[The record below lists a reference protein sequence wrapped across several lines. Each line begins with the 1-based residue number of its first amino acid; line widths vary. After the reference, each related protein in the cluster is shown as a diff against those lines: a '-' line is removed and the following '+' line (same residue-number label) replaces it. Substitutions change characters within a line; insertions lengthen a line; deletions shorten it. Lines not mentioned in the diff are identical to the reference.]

1 VERLGALGGVLDGEA
16 STGQQVAGP
25 VGVEPFVAWRAGL
38 AGPLGRP
45 VDDHQR
51 CAGGEHAGA
60 FGRGPVA
67 RCFVEGHRRE
77 RTREPVAVEGQGGG
91 IAGEEVDVRRNAP
104 LAVAPVHRRLEV
116 QCEDRFEDG
125 REFVGVEAGA
135 AASLENRS
143 LAREVLEEFLSRAEA
158 KAGLVLEAVGLGG
171 VEGVIA
177 HRAEKRVPGACICR
191 APGYCRSAPVLPG
204 TTARITFSPPPCHN
218 RQGNTKVWSGTH
230 PGMDYETP
238 QFFRVMRYA
247 READRDVVDMV
258 SGNPDWDPPSA
269 LREGLKAYADSP
281 TEAFQYPPSV
291 GLRDLREEIAT
302 RRGVATGQVL
312 VTNGAGEAN
321 HLAMAAGLEAFP
333 GAEVLLVDPV
343 YPYYPGRAS
352 LLGADVSFVPTEVDG
367 QLDAEAVRECASAET
382 AVIVVN
388 TPNNPLGTT
397 YDETTMAALVDVAE
411 ARDALLVSDEVYD
424 HFDYGGRFSSAL
436 AVDSPNRVVTNS
448 FSKSM
453 AITGWRVGYA
463 VFPPR
468 DGPSGDLF
476 DRARTRHMLTTVTGS
491 RPAQAAVLAALRET
505 GPGYYERNRERLRER
520 IEVFTAALDAAGAE
534 FTRPDGGFYVMAR
547 FPDFAGSMENVER
560 LVDEAG
566 VAGMPGAAFGD
577 SRADW
582 LRFALVTPRVATAAE
597 RLADYFE

>member
-1 VERLGALGGVLDGEA
+1 
-16 STGQQVAGP
+16 
-25 VGVEPFVAWRAGL
+25 
-38 AGPLGRP
+38 
-45 VDDHQR
+45 
-51 CAGGEHAGA
+51 
-60 FGRGPVA
+60 
-67 RCFVEGHRRE
+67 
-77 RTREPVAVEGQGGG
+77 
-91 IAGEEVDVRRNAP
+91 
-104 LAVAPVHRRLEV
+104 
-116 QCEDRFEDG
+116 
-125 REFVGVEAGA
+125 
-135 AASLENRS
+135 
-143 LAREVLEEFLSRAEA
+143 
-158 KAGLVLEAVGLGG
+158 
-171 VEGVIA
+171 
-177 HRAEKRVPGACICR
+177 
-191 APGYCRSAPVLPG
+191 
-204 TTARITFSPPPCHN
+204 
-218 RQGNTKVWSGTH
+218 
-230 PGMDYETP
+230 MDYETP

-302 RRGVATGQVL
+302 RRGVATDQVL

-321 HLAMAAGLEAFP
+321 HLAMAAGLEAFS
-333 GAEVLLVDPV
+333 GTEVLLVDPV

-352 LLGADVSFVPTEVDG
+352 LLGADVSFVPTKVDG
-367 QLDAEAVRECASAET
+367 HLDADAVRECASAET

-388 TPNNPLGTT
+388 TPNNPLGAT
-397 YDETTMAALVDVAE
+397 YDETTMAALVEVAE
-411 ARDALLVSDEVYD
+411 AHDALLVSDEVYD
-424 HFDYGGRFSSAL
+424 HFDYAGRFSSAL
-436 AVDSPNRVVTNS
+436 AIDSPNRVVTNS

-463 VFPPR
+463 IFPDPGGTGTDAGDEAGAD
-468 DGPSGDLF
+468 DGTAASGAESLF
-476 DRARTRHMLTTVTGS
+476 DRARTRHMLTNVTGS

-505 GPGYYERNRERLRER
+505 EPAYYERNRERLRER
-520 IEVFTAALDAAGAE
+520 IDVFTTALDAAGAE